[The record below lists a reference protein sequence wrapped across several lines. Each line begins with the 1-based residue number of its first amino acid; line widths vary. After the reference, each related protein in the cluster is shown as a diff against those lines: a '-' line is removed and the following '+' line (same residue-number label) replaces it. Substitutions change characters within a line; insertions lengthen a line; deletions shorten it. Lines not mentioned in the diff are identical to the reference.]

1 MTLKARLINRS
12 SIEVV
17 DWDKEETRIQ
27 EVYECAKQLAGLTE
41 SRIEAIQSMKLEEMD
56 ATDTKEWETFVKIEN
71 DHDKNIE
78 WLYQFAPY
86 KPNPRPELEALR
98 AILPVY
104 ELIDGAI
111 VQKWESAGADM
122 HRVAARIKSLK
133 QQLAGSDY
141 KIIKISEMI
150 MTGQPKPSETEA
162 IIRERQGCRDE
173 INVLN
178 EFVRKS

>member
-12 SIEVV
+12 SIEVI
-17 DWDKEETRIQ
+17 DWDKEEARVQ
-27 EVYECAKQLAGLTE
+27 EVYETAKQLAGLTE
-41 SRIEAIQSMKLEEMD
+41 DRVEAIQTMKMEEMD

-78 WLYQFAPY
+78 WLCQFAPY
-86 KPNPRPELEALR
+86 KPNPSPELEALH
-98 AILPVY
+98 ATLPVY

-122 HRVAARIKSLK
+122 HRVATRIKDLK

-141 KIIKISEMI
+141 LIIKYQETMI
-150 MTGQPKPSETEA
+150 TGGDPGWGILDTIK
-162 IIRERQGCRDE
+162 ERQQWRDE
-173 INVLN
+173 INKLHA
-178 EFVRKS
+178 FIKS